1 MSKLKDQLKLIMP
14 KLSEQANR
22 NQDKEVKFRLY
33 ALKAIVDSKK
43 DVKHACEMKGVS
55 TDFFYEWGNRL
66 FRSNKLSSLKSKS
79 RRPKR
84 SPNKTPLRVEK
95 RIRKLRRAEPS
106 HGSERISFYLK
117 NLFNVSC
124 PPGTVF
130 NVLKRLGFVCKAK
143 RKTRSK
149 KHLKRYRRP
158 VPGYLQMDVKFVPY
172 MIEGKQYYE
181 FNAVDHHSSWRLIRA
196 YQNKSYE
203 SLDAFL
209 AELEKECPFAIIQI
223 QTDNGS
229 EFTDKYRIN
238 SDGFPTGKHHLD
250 VWCTVNEV
258 EHKLIPVGVKE
269 LNGKVEN
276 THGFD
281 DREFYSQGALILTYK
296 SLEINMRGWNDRW
309 NNSRHTKTLGWRTPN
324 QVVEAAQV
332 RYLAYLQ
339 LWAEQAGSLAKLN
352 DNAVF
357 DLKTEILPAPKPRKI
372 KTPKKLTAVDRY
384 LAWIEGEEKKSLKSI
399 IAVPAMSQILP
410 SKMKIKMKYGDSFD
424 HSVAK

>member
-1 MSKLKDQLKLIMP
+1 MSKLKDQLKMIMP
-14 KLSEQANR
+14 RLSESANR

-33 ALKAIVDSKK
+33 ALKSIVESKK
-43 DVKHACEMKGVS
+43 DVKRACEAKGVS

-66 FRSNKLSSLKSKS
+66 LRSGRLTSLRSRS

-84 SPNKTPLRVEK
+84 SPNKTSARVERK
-95 RIRKLRRAEPS
+95 IGKLRKAEPS
-106 HGSERISFYLK
+106 HGSERISFYLQK
-117 NLFNVSC
+117 LFNVSC

-130 NVLKRLGFVCKAK
+130 NVLMRLGCVSKSE

-149 KHLKRYRRP
+149 KHMKRYRRP
-158 VPGYLQMDVKFVPY
+158 VPGYLQMDVKYVPY

-196 YQNKSYE
+196 YQTKSYE
-203 SLDAFL
+203 SLDKFL
-209 AELEKECPFAIIQI
+209 AELEKECPFAVIQI

-250 VWCTVNEV
+250 VWCSANEV

-281 DREFYSQGALILTYK
+281 DREFYSQGAVFLSYK
-296 SLEINMRGWNDRW
+296 SLEWNIRGWNDRW
-309 NNSRHTKTLGWRTPN
+309 NNIRATKTLGWQTPN
-324 QVVEAAQV
+324 QVVEAAQI
-332 RYLAYLQ
+332 RYLAYWN
-339 LWAEQAGSLAKLN
+339 LWAEAAGSLAKLN
-352 DNAVF
+352 ENGVF
-357 DLKTEILPAPKPRKI
+357 DLKTEILPAPKPRII
-372 KTPKKLTAVDRY
+372 KRSKKLTAVDRY

-410 SKMKIKMKYGDSFD
+410 LQ
-424 HSVAK
+424 